1 MNYLGDRFLT
11 KSGKLRASPYYY
23 FSPAIDPSTVL
34 ILPKLP
40 QKSLMGL
47 LKLGLSCGEF
57 RKIAFPAGSFNFA
70 VAIHY
75 ATLKRTRRFG
85 A

>member
-1 MNYLGDRFLT
+1 M
-11 KSGKLRASPYYY
+11 KSSELRASSASYYY

-34 ILPKLP
+34 ILPKLL

-47 LKLGLSCGEF
+47 LKLGPSDGEF
-57 RKIAFPAGSFNFA
+57 RKIAFPAGSFNFTA
-70 VAIHY
+70 AIHY